1 MNKENRTRKKDI
13 KYDIELNQ
21 EQKEA
26 KSLIINNQIVVIT
39 GVAGTGKSLVCA
51 QVALD
56 FLNRKQIEEI
66 FVTRAAVE
74 VGKSLG
80 FLPGA
85 LGEKFDPYLEAF
97 RDNLYKCHDKLTID
111 EIMKQG
117 KVKSLPVQ
125 FVRGKTMDDL
135 LIIEEAQNFTKHEIL
150 ALLTRLG
157 KSGKIVINGD
167 NEQKDTR
174 ESYSGLS
181 YAIELSKNIPEVKWI
196 ELKENHRSRLVGKIL
211 EYEYKNH
218 L

>member
-26 KSLIINNQIVVIT
+26 KSLIVNNQIVVIT

-181 YAIELSKNIPEVKWI
+181 YAIELSKNIPEIKWI
-196 ELKENHRSRLVGKIL
+196 ELKENHRSGLVGKIL

>member
-26 KSLIINNQIVVIT
+26 KSLIVNNQIVVIT

-196 ELKENHRSRLVGKIL
+196 ELKENHRSGLVGKIL